1 MRKACRKILKN
12 RIYIENS
19 RTQNLP
25 TAHSQF
31 LFQMSDKKMNQ
42 TTFLSQT
49 LWQYSEASA
58 FTDVILVCKDGK
70 VLAWPHLIFLT
81 FATLLDYVILIIFTL
96 CESI

>member
-1 MRKACRKILKN
+1 MRKACRKILKTK
-12 RIYIENS
+12 IYIENS

-70 VLAWPHLIFLT
+70 VLAWPHLIF
-81 FATLLDYVILIIFTL
+81 
-96 CESI
+96 